1 MSINIKDI
9 TPIVAKSTNLFLF
22 FVFCFAIYFQYFYLI
37 LSVINS
43 KDIINKNPV
52 KAINGIE
59 IKPNSKNQ
67 DPVQDIELPEALELQ
82 LIADWFGNN
91 CS

>member
-1 MSINIKDI
+1 MAQNTTGNKNLDSLI
-9 TPIVAKSTNLFLF
+9 TGELCLEALNFT
-22 FVFCFAIYFQYFYLI
+22 
-37 LSVINS
+37 